1 MVKDSIVKYKIG
13 IIGAGFAGIIMAL
26 NLLRTGRKDFIIFER
41 ADGIGG
47 TWRDN
52 VYPGCACDVPSHLY
66 SISSELNP
74 KWSRLYATQP
84 EILAYLQA
92 VAKKNELE
100 SYIRYG
106 SDIFFSQFHAE
117 EGYWELRDR
126 TGRVSNV
133 NMLICG
139 IGPFGRPKIPSFPGL
154 NDYQGI
160 QIHSATWDQ
169 NCDLAGKKIGVVGSG
184 ASAIQLVPALAPQA
198 AELTVFQRTAAWV
211 SPRNDQFIDPKT
223 QAWFERHPTIQRAL
237 RHLIFWI
244 MELRG
249 LSFFG
254 NHLIYRWLAKKC
266 LDKLKNE
273 VHDPNVRTKLTP
285 DYQLGCKRVL
295 SSDDYLPTFN
305 RPNVHLE
312 TAAIDRF
319 TPDGLVT
326 ATGEKYDLDA
336 VVFCTGFEVA
346 EINTDWKIY
355 GLEGRELFEEWHRNG
370 LQSYRGTT
378 IHGYPNLAFILGPNT
393 GLGHNSVVHMMESQM
408 PYILWYL
415 EQLEKGGSSYLNLKS
430 EVQAQ
435 YNRVLQ
441 TRFAGTVWSS
451 GCQSWYMNAQGVN
464 TTLFPG
470 LASRFRREM
479 RKWKLNEYMVIDN

>member
-1 MVKDSIVKYKIG
+1 MVKESQVQFQVG

-26 NLLRTGRKDFIIFER
+26 NLLRTGRKDFILFER
-41 ADGIGG
+41 EDSIGG

-74 KWSRLYATQP
+74 RWSRLYANQP
-84 EILAYLQA
+84 EILAYL
-92 VAKKNELE
+92 NEVVEKHQLE

-106 SDIFFSQFHAE
+106 SDIVFSEFHAN

-126 TGRVSNV
+126 TGRVTNV

-154 NDYQGI
+154 DDYQGI
-160 QIHSATWDQ
+160 QIHSAVWDK

-184 ASAIQLVPALAPQA
+184 ASAIQLVPALAPEA
-198 AELTVFQRTAAWV
+198 AELTVFQRTAAWI

-223 QAWFERHPTIQRAL
+223 QAWFERHPAIQRGI

-254 NHLIYRWLAKKC
+254 NQLIYRWLAKKC
-266 LDKLKNE
+266 INKLQQE
-273 VHDPNVRTKLTP
+273 VQDPIVRTKLTP

-305 RPNVHLE
+305 RPNVHLGI
-312 TAAIDRF
+312 AAIEYF
-319 TPDGLVT
+319 THDGLVT
-326 ATGEKYDLDA
+326 TTGEKYQLDA

-346 EINTDWKIY
+346 EIKTDWKIY
-355 GLEGRELFEEWHRNG
+355 GLEGRELFEEWHRTG
-370 LQSYRGTT
+370 LQAYRGTT

-408 PYILWYL
+408 PYILKYL
-415 EQLEKGGSSYLNLKS
+415 EQLEKSGARYLNLKS
-430 EVQAQ
+430 EVQAH
-435 YNRVLQ
+435 YNQILQ
-441 TRFAGTVWSS
+441 THFAGTVWNS
-451 GCQSWYMNAQGVN
+451 GCQSWYMNPQGVN

-479 RKWKLNEYMVIDN
+479 RKWKLKEYEIIGT